1 MKEKHLTKVNFLTK
15 TNYLNHYSLNL
26 LIGSLFLT
34 LPILSV
40 ILLLVLWENCGFLW
54 AAPLFG
60 ILGWVL
66 VIPSTYIIAR
76 PSKERIAVDIL
87 SMGFMAMLFLCVV
100 LIPLKQA
107 SLTHPLGAQSS
118 RIREK
123 TSDLYHSHEREET
136 YLDSESIRFLR
147 EEIKREEQK

>member
-1 MKEKHLTKVNFLTK
+1 MKEKHAIKDNWLTK

-34 LPILSV
+34 LPVLSV

-60 ILGWVL
+60 ILGWFL

-87 SMGFMAMLFLCVV
+87 SMGFMAMLLLCVV

-107 SLTHPLGAQSS
+107 SLTHPLGTQSS
-118 RIREK
+118 GIRGK
-123 TSDLYHSHEREET
+123 TLAPYHSQERQET
-136 YLDSESIRFLR
+136 YLDSEPIRFLR